1 MYRLGMHSIPLS
13 AARSVRQ
20 AALWYVVLAVV
31 AAAPL
36 PTRLGAQR
44 AGSSGPGSEV
54 TIDRLF
60 TTPDFQEDDFGPA
73 RWFHGSSTGA
83 YTTLEPST
91 GGGSG
96 AADLVRYD
104 GVTGART
111 ILVPASKLVPPGATA
126 PLEIEN
132 YVWSPDGKRVL
143 IFTRSR
149 KVWRQRTRGDFWMLD
164 IGSWALRKL
173 GGPDA
178 APSTLMFAKF
188 SPDGRRVAYVRE
200 HNLYVEDVAT
210 SHVTQLTGDGSPT
223 LINGTFDWVYEEELN
238 LRDGFRWS
246 PDGQRIAYWQLDASG
261 VRDYD
266 LIDDTDSL
274 YSFVKPV
281 QYPKAGET
289 NSAGRVGIVSASGGT
304 TQWLAVPGDPRNNY
318 IARMDWAANSDE
330 IVLQHLNRR
339 QDTLVV
345 MVGDVRTGAVHA
357 VLTER
362 DSAWVDVD
370 DDVHWMRGG
379 KDFIWVSERDGWR
392 HAYLI
397 SRDGASPRLLTPGNF
412 DLTEPN
418 SPFGSPFI
426 QAIDSARGL
435 FYYLASPDN
444 ATQVYLYRSRLDG
457 TGKAERVTPASQRG
471 THHYEI
477 SPDHRWAFH
486 TYSTI
491 ETPPVTELIR
501 LPEHTVV
508 RTLVDN
514 ARLKRTMAG
523 VARTPVEFTRLDG
536 AAGGV
541 PGMQYDAYV
550 MKPPAFDSTKHYPT
564 LFFVYGGPAQATV
577 VDQWD
582 SFNYL
587 FHLMLTQKGYVV
599 VSADNRGTPAP
610 RGRAFRKAIYQQLG
624 VVDTRDQTA
633 AAKAFIQRPYADATR
648 VAVWGWSNGGTMTLN
663 LLFHSPGVYQV
674 GMAVAPVSDQ
684 RFYDTIYSER
694 YMGLPLENPGA
705 YRLAS
710 PATFVDSLRG
720 KLLLVH
726 GSGDDNVHFQNSE
739 TVINALVAAD
749 KQFTMMDYPNRTHCI
764 CEGAG
769 TTRHLFG
776 LLTGYLGAN
785 LPAGGK

>member
-1 MYRLGMHSIPLS
+1 MYRLGMRLIPFPTAYS
-13 AARSVRQ
+13 PRRAAVVCTTL
-20 AALWYVVLAVV
+20 AALLV
-31 AAAPL
+31 APSA
-36 PTRLGAQR
+36 TRLAAQR
-44 AGSSGPGSEV
+44 AGPDGPTSQV
-54 TIDRLF
+54 TLDRLF
-60 TTPDFQEDDFGPA
+60 TTPDFQEDFFGPA
-73 RWFHGSSTGA
+73 RWLPGSTTGA
-83 YTTLEPST
+83 YTTLEPAA
-91 GGGSG
+91 GGPDG
-96 AADLVRYD
+96 ATDIVRYD
-104 GVTGART
+104 GVTGVHAV
-111 ILVPASKLVPPGATA
+111 IVPASKLVPPGATA

-132 YVWSPDGKRVL
+132 YVFSPDRNHVI
-143 IFTRSR
+143 IFTNSR
-149 KVWRQRTRGDFWMLD
+149 QVWRQRTRGDFWLLD
-164 IGSWALRKL
+164 LGSWTLRKL
-173 GGPDA
+173 GGPNA
-178 APSTLMFAKF
+178 PPSTLMFAKF

-210 SHVTQLTGDGSPT
+210 PKITQLTSDGSTT

-289 NSAGRVGIVSASGGT
+289 NSGGRVGTVSANGGP

-318 IARMDWAANSDE
+318 IARMDWAASSDE
-330 IVLQHLNRR
+330 VVLQHLNRH

-345 MVGDVRTGAVHA
+345 MLGDARTGAVHS
-357 VLTER
+357 VLTEH

-370 DDVHWMRGG
+370 DEVHWLHGG
-379 KDFIWVSERDGWR
+379 KDFLWVSERDGWR
-392 HAYLI
+392 HAYLV
-397 SRDGASPRLLTPGNF
+397 SRDGASTRLLTPGNF
-412 DLTEPN
+412 DLTEPD
-418 SPFGSPFI
+418 SPFGAEFI
-426 QAIDSARGL
+426 QAIDSVRG
-435 FYYLASPDN
+435 FVYYLASPDN

-457 TGKAERVTPASQRG
+457 TGRPERVTPAGQRG
-471 THHYEI
+471 AHHYDI
-477 SPDHRWAFH
+477 SPDHRWALH
-486 TYSTI
+486 TYSTLD
-491 ETPPVTELIR
+491 TPPTTDLVR
-501 LPEHTVV
+501 LPDHTVV
-508 RTLVDN
+508 RTLMDN
-514 ARLKRTMAG
+514 ARLKATMAG
-523 VARTPVEFTRLDG
+523 VARHPVEFTRLDG

-541 PGMQYDAYV
+541 PGVQYDAWV
-550 MKPPAFDSTKHYPT
+550 IKPPAFDSTKHYPV

-582 SFNYL
+582 GFNYP
-587 FHLMLTQKGYVV
+587 FHLLLAQKGYVI
-599 VSADNRGTPAP
+599 VSVDNRGTPAP
-610 RGRAFRKAIYQQLG
+610 RGRAWRKAIYQRIG
-624 VVDTRDQTA
+624 VVDTQDQTA
-633 AAKAFIQRPYADATR
+633 AARAFVQRSYADATR

-663 LLFHSPGVYQV
+663 LLFHSPSVYQV

-694 YMGLPLENPGA
+694 YMGLPQENPGA

-764 CEGAG
+764 CEGPG

-776 LLTGYLGAN
+776 LLSGFLGTN
-785 LPAGGK
+785 LPPGGR